1 MHCNICLIFPP
12 KKTKPFTAR
21 AALRDNPDREGT
33 NSVPLLVTL
42 MVNTATV
49 RSVTDPNQ
57 SCQLRHYKVRYAG
70 EVLVAKASIISKDHV
85 QDIREE
91 WRKIRNMGNQKH
103 NTLVYQGD
111 ASDLVVQKR
120 PTDNQDKRHKFF
132 SYVPCGDC
140 LGYYHKDSL
149 WIHKKSAK

>member
-1 MHCNICLIFPP
+1 MYYFFHISGKEEHL
-12 KKTKPFTAR
+12 TAQ

-33 NSVPLLVTL
+33 NHAPFVVT
-42 MVNTATV
+42 TE
-49 RSVTDPNQ
+49 TDSKYCYCPFCDKSQ
-57 SCQLRHYKVRYAG
+57 EKLPRHCKMLHAE
-70 EVLVAKASIISKDHV
+70 EVLVAKASSISKDHV

-91 WRKIRNMGNQKH
+91 WRKIRNMGNHKH
-103 NTLVYQGD
+103 NTLVFQGE

-120 PTDNQDKRHKFF
+120 PTDNQDKRHKIF